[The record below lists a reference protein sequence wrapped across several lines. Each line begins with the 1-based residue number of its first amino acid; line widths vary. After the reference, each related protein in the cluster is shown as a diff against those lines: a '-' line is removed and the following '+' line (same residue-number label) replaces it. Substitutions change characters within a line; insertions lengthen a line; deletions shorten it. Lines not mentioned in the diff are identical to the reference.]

1 VLGGNLSTEK
11 SGLSIVRGTIL
22 NPSGMAV
29 STKVVCKDAN
39 GASIVAETESDED
52 GNFFITVP
60 GNKDYE
66 LIVVAPAYKEYR
78 HAVKVSLNA
87 DGSTATTNHS
97 ISLEAK

>member
-1 VLGGNLSTEK
+1 MIESRIDPSK
-11 SGLSIVRGTIL
+11 HASRGLFYQIQ
-22 NPSGMAV
+22 
-29 STKVVCKDAN
+29 
-39 GASIVAETESDED
+39 TESDED

-78 HAVKVSLNA
+78 HAVRVNLNA

-97 ISLEAK
+97 ISLETK